1 MEERPETELISIPA
15 TPRASTPEILTPSG
29 PRSPRLGG
37 SKEGKSSTWTPTSF
51 ISPRFLSPIGTPMK
65 RVLVNMKG
73 YLEEVGHLTKLNPQ
87 DAWLPITESRNGNS
101 HYAAFHNLNAGI
113 GFQALVLPVAFS
125 FLGWS
130 WGIISLTIAYIW
142 QLYTLWIL
150 VQLHEAV
157 PGKRYN
163 RYVELAQAAFGE
175 IRERLGVWLALFPT
189 VYLSAGTATAL
200 ILIGG
205 ETMKLFFETVC
216 GPLCSSNPLT
226 TVEWYLVFTSLCIVL
241 SQLPNLNS
249 IAGLSLIGAVT
260 AITYCTMV
268 WVLSVSQQRPTSMS
282 YQPLSLPSF
291 SASMFSV
298 LNALGII
305 AFAFRGHN
313 LALEIQATM
322 PSTFKHPAHVPMWRG
337 AKVAYIFIA
346 MCLFPVAIGGF
357 WAYGNLMP
365 SGGILNAL
373 FGFHSHD
380 IPRGLLAVTFLLVVF
395 NCLSSFQIYS
405 MPVFDSFEAG
415 YTSRTN
421 RPCSIWVRSGFRVFY
436 GFVNFFIGVALPFLA
451 SLAGLLGGLTLPVTF
466 AYPCFMWVLIKRP
479 AKFSFNW
486 YFNWILGW
494 LGIAFSLAFSLG
506 GIWSMVNSGLKLK
519 FFKPS

>member
-1 MEERPETELISIPA
+1 MDERPETELISIPA
-15 TPRASTPEILTPSG
+15 TPRGVSTPEIQTPSG
-29 PRSPRLGG
+29 QRSPRPP
-37 SKEGKSSTWTPTSF
+37 SKEAKSSTAWTPTSF

-87 DAWLPITESRNGNS
+87 DAWLPITESRNGNA
-101 HYAAFHNLNAGI
+101 HYAAFHNLNAGV

-130 WGIISLTIAYIW
+130 WGTLSLTIAYFW

-163 RYVELAQAAFGE
+163 RYVELAQAAFG
-175 IRERLGVWLALFPT
+175 ERLGVWLALFPT

-205 ETMKLFFETVC
+205 ETMKLFFQIVC

-260 AITYCTMV
+260 AITYSTMV
-268 WVLSVSQQRPTSMS
+268 WVLSVSQPRPPTIS
-282 YQPLSLPSF
+282 YEPISLPSS
-291 SASMFSV
+291 SASVFAV
-298 LNALGII
+298 LNALGIV

-313 LALEIQATM
+313 LVLEIQATM

-337 AKVAYIFIA
+337 AKVAYFFIA

-373 FGFHSHD
+373 YGFHSHD
-380 IPRGLLAVTFLLVVF
+380 IPRGLLAMCFLLVVF

-436 GFVNFFIGVALPFLA
+436 GFINFFIGVALPFLS

-466 AYPCFMWVLIKRP
+466 AYPCFMWVLIKKP
-479 AKFSFNW
+479 TKYSFNW
-486 YFNWILGW
+486 YFHWILGW
-494 LGIAFSLAFSLG
+494 LGIAFSLAFSIG
-506 GIWSMVNSGLKLK
+506 GLWSMVNSGLKLK
-519 FFKPS
+519 FFKPPN